1 MAIMLILCHSIFD
14 YLSFK
19 KHKICLVKDEQSP
32 TTSKQENSDF
42 IVLSDLNFWE
52 IRIKIIMRHS

>member
-1 MAIMLILCHSIFD
+1 MEIMHVISHSIFD

-19 KHKICLVKDEQSP
+19 KHNIGLVKDEQSP

-42 IVLSDLNFWE
+42 IVPSDLNF
-52 IRIKIIMRHS
+52 